1 MKKYDITIIG
11 GGIGGAAS
19 ALRAGQ
25 NGMETLWLLGSNK
38 TRKRSRSQW
47 VMNLDNIVGFH
58 EDVIKNQIIKS
69 LKKNKQDEAIALIE
83 NEHYHINNRILI
95 QNTIQRIEK
104 DIPQVTIIESEA
116 NSLQKMGDEF
126 VIGFNDESAESTAVI
141 LSTGVM
147 DKQPH
152 IQKQNRKG
160 EWEET
165 PKWIY
170 PFANREQVLYCIRC
184 EGHLTK
190 NDSVAIIGQ
199 SNTAAELAMM
209 LHERFKNKV
218 YIITNGNAPVISDDR
233 QKILT
238 NYNVEIIE
246 DPIVGLLSE
255 GVKQLHGFE
264 FKSHDSISVRYAL
277 VSLGLHR
284 VYNDLARQMNARL
297 MDESQPD
304 EKRHVWIDRKG
315 ETSVKGLF
323 AVGDMAKR
331 EDEPMMKQVYTAQE
345 YAVRAVDTVDTRRR
359 KAIRKKLNF

>member
-1 MKKYDITIIG
+1 MKKYDLTIIG

-25 NGMETLWLLGSNK
+25 NGLETLWILGSKK

-58 EDVIKNQIIKS
+58 EDVIKSQVIKT

-83 NEHYHINNRILI
+83 NEHYHINNRLLI

-104 DIPQVTIIESEA
+104 DIPQVTIGEGEA
-116 NSLQKMGDEF
+116 DSLQKSGDIF
-126 VIGFNDESAESTAVI
+126 TIGFNEESVESTAVV

-147 DKQPH
+147 DEQPH

-160 EWEET
+160 EWEDT

-190 NDSVAIIGQ
+190 KDSVAIIGH
-199 SNTAAELAMM
+199 SNTSAELAMM
-209 LHERFKNKV
+209 LHERYNNKV
-218 YIITNGNAPVISDDR
+218 YILTNGETPVISEDR
-233 QKILT
+233 QKILN
-238 NYNVEIIE
+238 NYTIEIIE
-246 DPIVGLLSE
+246 EPIVGLLSE

-264 FKSHDSISVRYAL
+264 FENYASVSVRYAL

-284 VYNDLARQMNARL
+284 VYNELACQADARL
-297 MDESQPD
+297 MDENQPE
-304 EKRHVWIDRKG
+304 EKRHVWINHKG

-359 KAIRKKLNF
+359 KVMRQKIV